1 MNELDFTIEMDAEG
15 IPRETEAEMFR
26 EADTRLRELAG
37 DHDDMTGA
45 AINARRIAHGGT
57 PHLFEVTIALY
68 IRPEHMAAT
77 EKQADPMTAMKG
89 ALDAIE
95 RQVRQKRD
103 RLREHWKQP
112 GNDPVSRE
120 VAELMAAGE
129 EGLLLNETGS
139 EPEQ

>member
-15 IPRETEAEMFR
+15 LPRETEAHMFR

-45 AINARRIAHGGT
+45 AINVRRIAHGET

-68 IRPEHMAAT
+68 IRPEQMAAT
-77 EKQADPMTAMKG
+77 EKHSDPPTAMKN

-95 RQVRQKRD
+95 RQVRDKRD

-120 VAELMAAGE
+120 VAELLAAGE
-129 EGLLLNETGS
+129 EELLLSETQD
-139 EPEQ
+139 EAEA